1 MDERRILPPL
11 APGFLL
17 AQRPQT
23 VVGGGRLGV
32 YATFGACA
40 GALPLPWVPDAMA
53 RSIRGA
59 LVHDIA
65 IRHGVSLSPEAR
77 TVLAEPLAPG
87 VHRGWLARATRFF
100 GSRLAARTVA
110 GFLPVGLLWPAHAA
124 VRTYVLGRLFDR
136 YLEQCRAERSV
147 VLDAEE
153 ARRIR
158 GAIEGALL
166 HAVTRPTEA
175 PERAFVV
182 HDERGPAT
190 AFVDGLLGL
199 AASVPDRLTRR
210 VDMAFDE
217 RLSRGRS

>member
-1 MDERRILPPL
+1 MDERRILAPD
-11 APGFLL
+11 APGVLL

-23 VVGGGRLGV
+23 VAGGGRLGV

-65 IRHGVSLSPEAR
+65 VRHGVSLSPEAR

-87 VHRGWLARATRFF
+87 ARRGWLVQATRFF

-110 GFLPVGLLWPAHAA
+110 GFLPLGFLWPVHGA

-136 YLEQCRAERSV
+136 YLEQSRAERSV

-153 ARRIR
+153 ARRVR
-158 GAIEGALL
+158 RAIEGALL
-166 HAVTRPTEA
+166 HAVTRPMEPA
-175 PERAFVV
+175 DRPPVV
-182 HDERGPAT
+182 HDERGLTT

-210 VDMAFDE
+210 VDIAFDE
-217 RLSRGRS
+217 RLSHGRS